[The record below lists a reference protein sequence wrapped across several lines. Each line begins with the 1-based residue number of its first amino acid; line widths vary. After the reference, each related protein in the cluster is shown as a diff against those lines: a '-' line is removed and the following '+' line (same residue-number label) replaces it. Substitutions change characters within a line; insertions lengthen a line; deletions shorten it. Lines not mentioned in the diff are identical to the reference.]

1 MYNENSSSSGKE
13 KDYRREQVEAN
24 VAEVVATLII
34 EGLHPTPG
42 EIEDLKLIGLGLMTE
57 QEFVEKHINSEL
69 AQYGHKVTL

>member
-1 MYNENSSSSGKE
+1 M
-13 KDYRREQVEAN
+13 
-24 VAEVVATLII
+24 ATLKI

-69 AQYGHKVTL
+69 AQYGHKVVL